1 MTLGVLEG
9 GTPGFLADRLGGLAP
24 AGWAPTTQILV
35 PNLVGGVLA
44 QELTLRITAEGAKAT
59 WGVDDVYVDP
69 FRQR

>member
-1 MTLGVLEG
+1 
-9 GTPGFLADRLGGLAP
+9 
-24 AGWAPTTQILV
+24 
-35 PNLVGGVLA
+35 VLA